1 MRRGSWRSERGQV
14 SIEWAGVLALVAL
27 VVAVLWA
34 SGLGEKIA
42 GATGTA
48 LCNIFGGDCGS
59 GQSAGPRE
67 PAFPCVISDSEGK
80 LKASIT
86 VFSVKGGGEVKVLRQ
101 ERSDGTVLIT
111 LAGGANLGAEF
122 GIGGGADVDLGG
134 TGVGLEARLKGGV
147 NGQGEGGGTW
157 TFDSGKD
164 ADEFVDIVRNYAR
177 DGAIKATVPVLG
189 GIATDLF
196 GEDRDVPDPDIT
208 YIQAGVGGSVKGDV
222 TAAVELGAA
231 GLEGAALLGVRQ
243 NHRTGENTYYMR
255 MKGSGNVSIGALIGD
270 ELSGDVDGQLAIT
283 FDKDGNPVKASVIG
297 SAGYSGGLD
306 NLNGK
311 AKFSPESPKD
321 WLRGLKLTSSDT
333 AGGRVEFQYD
343 LPLNDE
349 GVRDAFDRFV
359 ENPAAGTPDLAAEI
373 ARSGEFTARTYST
386 EKDKYGGGLDAA
398 LGLKFGIE
406 GSYEGVSS
414 QLGGAWYANGTSGG
428 VRQWAS
434 CTEAAQ

>member
-1 MRRGSWRSERGQV
+1 MRRGTWRCERGQI
-14 SIEWAGVLALVAL
+14 SIEWAGVLALVGL
-27 VVAVLWA
+27 VVAVLWV
-34 SGLGEKIA
+34 SGLGDKIA

-48 LCNIFGGDCGS
+48 LCNIFGGDCG
-59 GQSAGPRE
+59 GEQSAGPRE

-101 ERSDGTVLIT
+101 ERSDGSVLIT

-122 GIGGGADVDLGG
+122 GLGGGADADAGA
-134 TGVGLEARLKGGV
+134 TEVGLEAKLKAGV
-147 NGQGEGGGTW
+147 NGQVEGGGTW
-157 TFDSGKD
+157 QFENGDQ
-164 ADEFVDIVRNYAR
+164 ADEFVEIVRNYAR
-177 DGAIKATVPVLG
+177 DGAIKASVPVLG

-196 GEDRDVPDPDIT
+196 GEDRDVPDAAIT
-208 YIQAGVGGSVKGDV
+208 YIQAGVGGSVKGDA
-222 TAAVELGAA
+222 TGGVELAAA

-243 NHRTGENTYYMR
+243 DHRTGEDTYYMR
-255 MKGSGNVSIGALIGD
+255 LKGSGNVSIGALIGHD
-270 ELSGDVDGQLAIT
+270 LSGDVDGQLAIT

-297 SAGYSGGLD
+297 SASYAGGLD
-306 NLNGK
+306 NLNANIK
-311 AKFSPESPKD
+311 NQTPDD
-321 WLRGLKLTSSDT
+321 WLRGLKLTGSDN

-343 LPLNDE
+343 LPLTDD

-359 ENPAAGTPDLAAEI
+359 DDPVSGTPDLAQEI
-373 ARSGEFTARTYST
+373 ARAGEFTARTYST